1 MKRIP
6 QDTVLAVGVILTLAL
21 LAIGAA
27 LITPSSEQREPP
39 LSSLSYQTNGARG
52 LKLWLQ
58 SLGFEVREELLEQY
72 DVAWDIDLM
81 LLLQPT
87 YSFTAEEKYEIYRW
101 VLSGGHLVV
110 AGDSMPA
117 GDVLAMF
124 NCRLIR
130 LDPPVEWSTLQSP
143 LLQNPPVG
151 NPVHANAQFGIQ
163 EDGYPV
169 QVHLADAATPIALTL
184 PIGSGDV
191 TAVSAVYPF
200 SNAGI
205 LDSGNAAFVYNLIVR
220 AGGVRTVWF
229 DEWHHGQRPQI
240 ADRLGPMYWL
250 FDAPAGRGVL
260 FALVVIWLGLL
271 LAGRKFGA
279 PVRIPSGM
287 DPRMPVEYAG
297 AIARLHRRAGH
308 RRAAAQHYRHAL
320 KKSLAGRYPLDPLQ
334 ADDRFVDGLAHYRP
348 DLDRDRLRRLLRR
361 LSAGKI
367 SERELVDLA
376 GEASD
381 WIDRDSKKG
390 AAHG

>member
-6 QDTVLAVGVILTLAL
+6 QDTVLAVGVILALAL

-27 LITPSSEQREPP
+27 LIAPSPEQREPP
-39 LSSLSYQTNGARG
+39 LSSLSYQTDGAKG

-58 SLGFEVREELLEQY
+58 SLGFEVREELLEQF

-101 VLSGGHLVV
+101 VLAGGHLVV
-110 AGDSMPA
+110 VGDSMPA
-117 GDVLAMF
+117 GDILAVF

-130 LDPPVEWSTLQSP
+130 LDAPAEWSTLQSP

-151 NPVHANAQFGIQ
+151 SPVHANARFGIR
-163 EDGYPV
+163 EDGDPV
-169 QVHLADAATPIALTL
+169 QVHLAEAATPIALTL
-184 PIGSGDV
+184 PMGSGDV
-191 TAVSAVYPF
+191 TAVSAAYPF

-205 LDSGNAAFVYNLIVR
+205 LDTGNAAFVYNLIVR

-308 RRAAAQHYRHAL
+308 RRAAARHYRHML
-320 KKSLAGRYPLDPLQ
+320 KMSLASRYPLDPLQ

-361 LSAGKI
+361 LSAGRI

-376 GEASD
+376 GKASD

-390 AAHG
+390 AAHE